1 MVEKSLTTVKKQFI
15 QKTKLMKTF
24 FSNTFLKSF
33 FALFFLFLSNNLLFS
48 QGADPFPAGTNS
60 APIDGGILGLLA
72 AGVALGAKHLLK
84 KNKNES

>member
-1 MVEKSLTTVKKQFI
+1 MTTVKNNLFKN
-15 QKTKLMKTF
+15 QKIMKTF
-24 FSNTFLKSF
+24 FSNIFLKSF

-60 APIDGGILGLLA
+60 APIDGGVLGLLA
-72 AGVALGAKHLLK
+72 AGVALGAKYLLK